1 MVTAIKIIGPT
12 TNRLQPHFVSCLQL
26 DREGGRMAA
35 VLVARGPSCNVE
47 THSIKNVSV
56 QLEVNDRVIRLH
68 SARVELS
75 GNDVDTGER
84 RRVHAQKRII
94 AVAVTED
101 HMVKPERPG
110 GQCCG

>member
-47 THSIKNVSV
+47 THSIKEVSV
-56 QLEVNDRVIRLH
+56 QIEVK
-68 SARVELS
+68 ELC

-110 GQCCG
+110 GRCCG